1 MARIITVLWTFGK
14 RIRMGMRRNRLELT
28 EKELEVFCL
37 VSAGF
42 QHREVGQR
50 MNPPIKASTVKTHMR
65 RIMDK
70 LDVYSSQEAL
80 VEALHC
86 QVIELSQIPRLK
98 VILYPSSSTP

>member
-1 MARIITVLWTFGK
+1 
-14 RIRMGMRRNRLELT
+14 MRRNRLELT

-98 VILYPSSSTP
+98 VILYSSSSTP

>member
-1 MARIITVLWTFGK
+1 
-14 RIRMGMRRNRLELT
+14 MRRDRLSLT

-42 QHREVGQR
+42 CHREAGQR
-50 MNPPIKASTVKTHMR
+50 MSPPIKASTVKTHMR

-86 QVIELSQIPRLK
+86 QVVELSQIPRIK
-98 VILYPSSSTP
+98 IVLYSTESSTPYGGCNEN